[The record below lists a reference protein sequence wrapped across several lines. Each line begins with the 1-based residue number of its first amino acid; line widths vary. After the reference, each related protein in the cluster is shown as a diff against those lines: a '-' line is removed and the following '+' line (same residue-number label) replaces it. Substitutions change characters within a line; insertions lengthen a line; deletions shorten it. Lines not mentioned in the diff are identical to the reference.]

1 MTPTQNLACYKYNK
15 HKHIPYPNI
24 DEIQETDIQ
33 LGQYR
38 GRDKLRPRIE
48 FQKAQVDQN
57 TDTWR
62 RGN

>member
-48 FQKAQVDQN
+48 RKPK
-57 TDTWR
+57 
-62 RGN
+62 